1 MTWRRAI
8 ALASLLLSISAPGK
22 AQERPRPLAVVA
34 ELDGIVQPVAA
45 EYLDQVIDEADRS
58 AATVV
63 IVVLR
68 TPGGLLDSTRDIVS
82 RLIASRAPVVMFVGP
97 AGARAASA
105 GFILTLAADVVV
117 MAPGTH
123 IGAAHPVAGN
133 GAAMDETMS
142 AKVVADTAAYARSL
156 AEARGRNAELA
167 AAAVTE
173 SRAFTDREA
182 LAAMPPLADFSAP
195 DIAGIL
201 RQLDGRTVR
210 RFDGRTQ
217 RLETSDAAIRRVDM
231 SRRQRFLSGIADPQ
245 VAYWLLTLGLIGLT
259 VELWNPGMI
268 LPGVAGGVCLLLA
281 VFAFQILPVNTTG
294 LLLVLFGLG
303 LLILELKIPSFG
315 VLGVGGTLSLVL
327 GSVMM
332 ARGVPGVEVGLGA
345 ILPPALA
352 LSALMLGLGRLALQ
366 AQRRPVTTGVDA
378 MLGTSGR
385 ARTAVTAETP
395 GQVDVRGELWR
406 AVSGAPVAPGQPVRI
421 VAINGLT
428 LVVEPI
434 PQAGPSR

>member
-1 MTWRRAI
+1 
-8 ALASLLLSISAPGK
+8 
-22 AQERPRPLAVVA
+22 
-34 ELDGIVQPVAA
+34 
-45 EYLDQVIDEADRS
+45 
-58 AATVV
+58 
-63 IVVLR
+63 
-68 TPGGLLDSTRDIVS
+68 
-82 RLIASRAPVVMFVGP
+82 
-97 AGARAASA
+97 
-105 GFILTLAADVVV
+105 
-117 MAPGTH
+117 
-123 IGAAHPVAGN
+123 
-133 GAAMDETMS
+133 
-142 AKVVADTAAYARSL
+142 
-156 AEARGRNAELA
+156 
-167 AAAVTE
+167 VTE

-303 LLILELKIPSFG
+303 LLILELKNPSFG